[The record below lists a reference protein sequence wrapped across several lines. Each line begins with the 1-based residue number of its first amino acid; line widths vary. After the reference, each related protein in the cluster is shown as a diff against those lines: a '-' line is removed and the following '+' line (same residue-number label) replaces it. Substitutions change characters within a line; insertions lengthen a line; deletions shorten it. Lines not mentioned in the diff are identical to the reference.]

1 MTRTYSLRARPRHT
15 RLPRA
20 LALLGS
26 CTDEESD
33 AGGNGPP
40 PSTGARLQLIAEG
53 LDFPVFVTSPPGDP
67 RLFIVEKTGAIR
79 IFKKGE
85 LLPNPFLDL
94 DDLSDGSEQG
104 LLSMAFHPA
113 FASNGRFF
121 VSFTNAKGNSRVVEH
136 RVSTN
141 PDRAVPTP
149 VATILAVD
157 QPYSNHNGGL
167 ILFGP
172 DGKLYVGFGDG
183 GSGGDPDENGQNLG
197 TLLGKIL
204 RLDVDSGAPYAI
216 PPDNP
221 FVGDLGV
228 REEIWALGLRN
239 PWRFAFDRATG
250 ELCIADVGQW
260 KYEEVHTAPAGLGGQ
275 NYGWDIME
283 GAHCFEPPDNCDRTG
298 LTLPVIEY
306 NHSTGA
312 CSITG
317 GYVYRGSALPDLTG
331 TYFYADYC
339 SDFVR
344 SFKLAGGRATEERS
358 WPWLAPPGGSISS
371 FGEDAAGELYVCSLS
386 GSVHK
391 IVPK

>member
-1 MTRTYSLRARPRHT
+1 MAF
-15 RLPRA
+15 LP
-20 LALLGS
+20 LLVLLGS
-26 CTDEESD
+26 CTEEESD

-40 PSTGARLQLIAEG
+40 PATEARLQLIAEG
-53 LDFPVFVTSPPGDP
+53 LDLPVFVTSPPGDP
-67 RLFIVEKTGAIR
+67 RLFIVEKKGFIR
-79 IFKKGE
+79 VFKKGE
-85 LLPNPFLDL
+85 LLPNPFLDVHL
-94 DDLSDGSEQG
+94 QVSEGSEQG

-113 FASNGRFF
+113 FATNGRFF
-121 VSFTNAKGNSRVVEH
+121 VSYTNPDGDSRVVEH

-157 QPYSNHNGGL
+157 QPFSNHNGGL

-172 DGKLYVGFGDG
+172 DGQLYVGFGDG
-183 GSGGDPDENGQNLG
+183 GDAGDPQENGQNLG

-204 RLDVDSGAPYAI
+204 RLDVDSGSPYAI

-221 FVGDLGV
+221 FVGEPGV
-228 REEIWALGLRN
+228 REEIWAYGLRN

-250 ELCIADVGQW
+250 DLYIADVGQG
-260 KYEEVHTAPAGLGGQ
+260 KYEEVHAAPAGLGGQ

-283 GAHCFEPPDNCDRTG
+283 GAHCFEPQSGCDQTG
-298 LTLPVIEY
+298 LVLPVIEY

-317 GYVYRGSALPDLTG
+317 GYVYRGSALPDLAG

-344 SFKLAGGRATEERS
+344 SFKLASGRATEEWS
-358 WPWLAPPGGSISS
+358 WPGLEPPGGSISS
-371 FGEDAAGELYVCSLS
+371 FGEDAAGELYICSLS